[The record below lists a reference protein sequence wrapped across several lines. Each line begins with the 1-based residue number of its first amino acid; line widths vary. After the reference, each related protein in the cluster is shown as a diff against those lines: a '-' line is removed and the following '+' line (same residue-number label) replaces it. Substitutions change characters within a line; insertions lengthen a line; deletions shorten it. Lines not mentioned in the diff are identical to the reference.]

1 MVERL
6 PDDRRRGRPVLP
18 RVPGF
23 LLLPDVR
30 EEHIR
35 AALRLPA
42 DHALQRHVSILVRHS
57 VHLGS
62 ERARLQ
68 VSAFCYRDRVR
79 KIKKI
84 GPLMRSI

>member
-1 MVERL
+1 
-6 PDDRRRGRPVLP
+6 
-18 RVPGF
+18 
-23 LLLPDVR
+23 
-30 EEHIR
+30 
-35 AALRLPA
+35 
-42 DHALQRHVSILVRHS
+42 VSILVRHS